1 MESEACILTGEENK
15 NYSEKNFLNAGRL
28 LFVSSWTLCLA
39 ESLAVK
45 HHDLSYS
52 RLHVKSA
59 TYQPLQLNMN
69 ERGAI
74 AITLLF
80 LFALI
85 SALLYF
91 ARREVVLFASRVFGN
106 SPSTDEE
113 SQAEQAVNKEG
124 QERNQSGGEKKAE
137 ANPSCRFPENGRS
150 RCT

>member
-1 MESEACILTGEENK
+1 M
-15 NYSEKNFLNAGRL
+15 
-28 LFVSSWTLCLA
+28 
-39 ESLAVK
+39 K
-45 HHDLSYS
+45 HHDLSYA

-59 TYQPLQLNMN
+59 TYQPPQLNMN

-80 LFALI
+80 LFTLI

-124 QERNQSGGEKKAE
+124 QERSQSGGEKKAE
-137 ANPSCRFPENGRS
+137 ANPSCRFPEHGRS
-150 RCT
+150 RCTKLQHAVRCRSAHWTRLPVSGPLAAETTVQWS